1 MRRQN
6 GFTMIELLIGITIM
20 GILVAMAVPSFSDS
34 IARRRLDGIATE
46 LSTDFQFTRTQSIST
61 NANVS
66 LVASATG
73 YVIGTAKTI
82 TLDTRCSLSAVSPA
96 TLPLTITFEPN
107 RGMTGLDAAIS
118 VACTSTAATLRVV
131 VSSLGRVQICSP
143 DGGFGGYPACV

>member
-1 MRRQN
+1 MHRKN

-20 GILVAMAVPSFSDS
+20 GILLALAIPSFSDL

-46 LSTDFQFTRTQSIST
+46 LSTDLQYARTQSIST

-82 TLDTRCSLSAVSPA
+82 TLDTRCSLSVVSPA
-96 TLPLTITFEPN
+96 TLPITVTFEPN
-107 RGMTGLDAAIS
+107 RGTTGADFSIS
-118 VACTSTAATLRVV
+118 IACSSTEATLRVV
-131 VSSLGRVQICSP
+131 LNSLGRVQLCSP
-143 DGGFGGYPACV
+143 GGSFGGYPSCV